1 MKASPK
7 LARFDYDHF
16 ANVLSNERDR
26 QGLTREE
33 VAARVSI
40 DPHIYAAIERC
51 SVHPN
56 LDEFVRLCA
65 WANRNLSDFLYFDLS
80 EDAS

>member
-26 QGLTREE
+26 LSLTREE
-33 VAARVSI
+33 VAALVSI

-51 SVHPN
+51 SVRLN
-56 LDEFVRLCA
+56 LDEFVRLCT
-65 WANRNLSDFLYFDLS
+65 WVNRNPSDFFYFELS